1 MTTVWLGPRVAL
13 FVLAALIVGCSG
25 DDDVEPA
32 STTTVQIVL
41 MEWAVEP
48 EVARVAPGNVT
59 FRISNRGW
67 VPHEFVVVRTDLS
80 VDALPVARARVDE
93 RQVAVVGR
101 VDKFFGMRE
110 TREITLTLE
119 AGKYALICNSLGHYP
134 LGVRTAFRV
143 Q

>member
-1 MTTVWLGPRVAL
+1 
-13 FVLAALIVGCSG
+13 
-25 DDDVEPA
+25 
-32 STTTVQIVL
+32 

-48 EVARVAPGNVT
+48 AVATVAPGDVT

-67 VPHEFVVVRTDLS
+67 APHEFLVVRTDLAA
-80 VDALPVARARVDE
+80 DALPVARARVDE

-101 VDKFFGMRE
+101 IDEFIGMRE

-119 AGKYALICNSLGHYP
+119 AGNYALICNSLGHYP